1 MISKSIIVLIAVIFI
16 GISFN
21 QKCYKCK
28 YQALFGGIVYLMFLK
43 APRLGIVMTISFLIT
58 QYYASKL
65 PNNKRK

>member
-1 MISKSIIVLIAVIFI
+1 MISKSIIILIALVFI

-43 APRLGIVMTISFLIT
+43 APVLGIIMTVSFLIT
-58 QYYASKL
+58 QFYASKL
-65 PNNKRK
+65 PNNKKK